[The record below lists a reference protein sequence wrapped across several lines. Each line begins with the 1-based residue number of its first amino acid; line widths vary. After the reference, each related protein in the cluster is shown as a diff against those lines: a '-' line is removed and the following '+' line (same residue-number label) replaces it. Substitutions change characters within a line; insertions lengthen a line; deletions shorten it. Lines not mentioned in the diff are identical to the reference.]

1 MTAEAPAVWAVRAGV
16 DDAFHAAD
24 IQRGLVGL
32 GWRRVGD
39 LSGANGE
46 KAIRALVD
54 QAYPDQQARTRKSTA
69 VQLRAFRDLV
79 APGDVIVLH
88 RTRSQDV
95 AVGEVTGNYQYQP
108 QASASTPAHTR
119 TVRWL
124 ARDVPRRAVDDDLV
138 SMPALAVIT
147 PILASDAAARL
158 RETAREPRARRE
170 PDDVAHAFAT
180 TGDTPADNLQRNLAY
195 ALNLAEAGDAL
206 AKLAPASFNPDDM
219 FRAAW
224 TQAVT
229 ALDWWVTQEV
239 RERILKLVDRA
250 DSAFP
255 PRLRKVKVPVAL
267 LEDVASGAL
276 TIRESVLKHLIDGE
290 LGRKSYQGYE
300 AISDGLGMVLPS
312 TTSLWPNVVTVLN
325 ERAPSGTTHTTTS
338 IRERLAEV
346 AGRRHKIVH
355 EYDSAPDQPSGRT
368 PITYDETLKAIRW
381 IEILTSAIRTVI
393 EKH

>member
-1 MTAEAPAVWAVRAGV
+1 
-16 DDAFHAAD
+16 
-24 IQRGLVGL
+24 
-32 GWRRVGD
+32 
-39 LSGANGE
+39 
-46 KAIRALVD
+46 
-54 QAYPDQQARTRKSTA
+54 
-69 VQLRAFRDLV
+69 
-79 APGDVIVLH
+79 
-88 RTRSQDV
+88 
-95 AVGEVTGNYQYQP
+95 
-108 QASASTPAHTR
+108 
-119 TVRWL
+119 
-124 ARDVPRRAVDDDLV
+124 VDDDLL

-147 PILASDAAARL
+147 PIPATGAAARL
-158 RETAREPRARRE
+158 RETAHEPRTRRE
-170 PDDVAHAFAT
+170 PDAVAHAFAT
-180 TGDTPADNLQRNLAY
+180 TGNTPADNLQRNLAY

-239 RERILKLVDRA
+239 RERILKLVDHA
-250 DSAFP
+250 DSTFP
-255 PRLRKVKVPVAL
+255 PRLRRVKVPVAL

-300 AISDGLGMVLPS
+300 AINDGFGMVLPS

-325 ERAPSGTTHTTTS
+325 ERDPSGTTHSTTS
-338 IRERLAEV
+338 VRERLAEV

-368 PITYDETLKAIRW
+368 PITYDETLRAVRW

>member
-1 MTAEAPAVWAVRAGV
+1 MTAAEPAVWALRAGV
-16 DDAFHAAD
+16 DDAFHAAE

-54 QAYPDQQARTRKSTA
+54 RAYPDQQARTRKSTA

-88 RTRSQDV
+88 RERNQDI
-95 AVGEVTGNYQYQP
+95 AVGEVTGDYQYL
-108 QASASTPAHTR
+108 TPAGPGVPPHTR
-119 TVRWL
+119 AVRWL
-124 ARDVPRRAVDDDLV
+124 AQGLPRRAVDDDLL

-147 PILASDAAARL
+147 PINADGAAVRL
-158 RETAREPRARRE
+158 RETARGPITRRE
-170 PDDVAHAFAT
+170 PNAVARAFAT
-180 TGDTPADNLQRNLAY
+180 DGDTPADNLRRNLAY
-195 ALNLAEAGDAL
+195 ARNLAEAGGAL
-206 AKLAPASFNPDDM
+206 AQLAPASFDPDDM

-239 RERILKLVDRA
+239 RERILKLVDRNDTA
-250 DSAFP
+250 LP
-255 PRLRKVKVPVAL
+255 PRLRRVKVPMAV
-267 LEDVASGAL
+267 LEDVASGQL
-276 TIRESVLKHLIDGE
+276 TIRESVLKHVLDGE

-300 AISDGLGMVLPS
+300 AINDGLSMVLPS
-312 TTSLWPNVVTVLN
+312 NAQLWQNVVKVLN
-325 ERAPSGTTHTTTS
+325 EQDPSGTTHTTS
-338 IRERLAEV
+338 SLKEHLAEV

-368 PITYDETLKAIRW
+368 PISYERTLEAIRW
-381 IEILTSAIRTVI
+381 IEVLTSAIHTVI